1 MLHDLYL
8 LSCYFEPS
16 LAVMY
21 EDDMKR
27 RYGVSA
33 IQQAV
38 QDGLLDFHR
47 TPCLLGRGK
56 CFYSLSDKGLQSI
69 EGNA

>member
-27 RYGVSA
+27 RYGQEA
-33 IQQAV
+33 IQSAV
-38 QDGLLDFHR
+38 REGFLDFHR
-47 TPCLLGRGK
+47 IPCLFGRGK
-56 CFYSLSDKGLQSI
+56 CFYSLSEKGLQTI
-69 EGNA
+69 EGHA

>member
-27 RYGVSA
+27 RYGAVA
-33 IQQAV
+33 IQKAV
-38 QDGLLDFHR
+38 QDGFLDLHQ
-47 TPCLLGRGK
+47 TPCLFGRGK
-56 CFYSLSDKGLQSI
+56 CFYSLSSKGLQTV